1 MWQDLN
7 QELEPLGLTI
17 ITIALDKSADDARPW
32 IEAASPTH
40 PSLIDTNYFV
50 ADLYNMVNVP
60 TVVWI
65 DEEGTIVRPNDVFF
79 VSDAYSNVT
88 GFHAQRPIEALRA
101 WAHGTRPAVTGDAS
115 DARPPVPTER
125 DQLARTHF
133 VLGWWLA
140 QHGRR
145 EEAEPHLARAGE
157 LAPHDFTIRRGSML
171 IRGKDPAGPEFF
183 AMVAEWRQSGHDYYV
198 PLPDLA
204 SSDSDPSA

>member
-1 MWQDLN
+1 VWQDLN
-7 QELEPLGLTI
+7 EELEPLGVTVV
-17 ITIALDKSADDARPW
+17 TIALDKSPEDARPW

-65 DEEGTIVRPNDVFF
+65 DEHGRIVRPNDVFF
-79 VSDAYSNVT
+79 VSDAYTAVT
-88 GFHAQRPIEALRA
+88 GFTSERPIQALRA
-101 WAHGTRPAVTGDAS
+101 WANGTGPAVTGGAVDV
-115 DARPPVPTER
+115 RPAGPTEQ

-133 VLGWWLA
+133 ALGWWLA
-140 QHGRR
+140 QHDRR
-145 EEAEPHLARAGE
+145 DEAEPHLARAGE

-183 AMVAEWRQSGHDYYV
+183 AMVTDWRQRGHDYYV

-204 SSDSDPSA
+204 PPK